1 MARRPPIETTGPRE
15 QLLED
20 VIDYLAEHGL
30 IDVSLRELAAAIG
43 TSHRMLIYH
52 FGSKNGLFVEIVR
65 VVEGRQREVM
75 SELRVDSDKSLSAIA
90 RQFWRRLSD
99 PALAPHERLF
109 FEMYGQALQGRPY
122 AAPLLDGIVDAWL
135 DPLTD
140 MLRAVGLPE
149 GSARAEARLGIAVT
163 RGLLLDLLATGDTE
177 GVTEAFERHLAASEA
192 RLAQLGLDQV
202 VPAPV
207 SPVDRKDP

>member
-1 MARRPPIETTGPRE
+1 MARRPAIETTGPRE
-15 QLLED
+15 QLLEG

-65 VVEGRQREVM
+65 AVEGRQRAVM
-75 SELRVDSDKSLSAIA
+75 SELRVDSDESLSDVA

-122 AAPLLDGIVDAWL
+122 AAPLLDGIVDSWL
-135 DPLTD
+135 DPLTE
-140 MLRAVGLPE
+140 MLCAVGLPE
-149 GSARAEARLGIAVT
+149 GLARSEARLGIAVT

-192 RLAQLGLDQV
+192 RLAQLGLDQR

-207 SPVDRKDP
+207 SPVDREEP